1 MNNLNLGLA
10 LGVSGM
16 FLNCATLYRKGAIQA
31 FAHTKSRSVSLT
43 QDLNDMFE
51 IYASYDD
58 VCDLSENLSENSDSR
73 L

>member
-31 FAHTKSRSVSLT
+31 FAHTKSRS
-43 QDLNDMFE
+43 DLNDMFE

-58 VCDLSENLSENSDSR
+58 VCDLSENLSESSDSR